1 MKHHCEF
8 EKASSVFILV
18 QILKE
23 FKRKRKLN
31 MRMEL
36 IVHYCKKHKDKTLS
50 SRAIELIYTYQYS
63 YAIWYYSSDMALK
76 NKLYIE

>member
-23 FKRKRKLN
+23 FKRKRNTKYA
-31 MRMEL
+31 MEL
-36 IVHYCKKHKDKTLS
+36 IVHYCKKHKDNTLS
-50 SRAIELIYTYQYS
+50 SRAIEQKIHISTPMQFGTIPR
-63 YAIWYYSSDMALK
+63 IWH
-76 NKLYIE
+76 